1 MEGGA
6 ALGVEGGGAG
16 EAGPGEGEVLGTH
29 PGPEAGPAGSSGRLP
44 LLLLMLLGDRHP
56 RLLPSKLEC
65 HSLACLEPWAK
76 GRELRAGPGGSRPLW
91 AGQAAEPPQPR
102 HGITGTSQCEHNGQ
116 RCLPGPSLTRS
127 LTYTAPGNRCL
138 QARAGL
144 SRQGLGRPGLLSPRQ
159 GAC

>member
-44 LLLLMLLGDRHP
+44 LLFLMLLGDRHP

-65 HSLACLEPWAK
+65 HSLACLEPWAE
-76 GRELRAGPGGSRPLW
+76 GRELRAGPGGPGRCGQGKPRSRL
-91 AGQAAEPPQPR
+91 
-102 HGITGTSQCEHNGQ
+102 
-116 RCLPGPSLTRS
+116 SLAMES
-127 LTYTAPGNRCL
+127 
-138 QARAGL
+138 
-144 SRQGLGRPGLLSPRQ
+144 PGLHSVSTMGSAVSPDPH
-159 GAC
+159 